1 MYCLSKQPK
10 SKNVWKLFSFFSTLL
25 NIGVQNKYSIKMDI
39 KRQQPKLVKFDKT
52 VLAPYALKSQL
63 TFDIDD
69 F

>member
-1 MYCLSKQPK
+1 MNLLAHISELRTDLIEPSSDKKQ
-10 SKNVWKLFSFFSTLL
+10 
-25 NIGVQNKYSIKMDI
+25 
-39 KRQQPKLVKFDKT
+39 QQKWVKFDKT